1 MVLVFLKWRWVLMTG
16 LVAEMLRS
24 VADRL
29 TFSVPAIPL
38 PSREVV
44 VEKGEKLKEQGM

>member
-1 MVLVFLKWRWVLMTG
+1 MSADDGIVV
-16 LVAEMLRS
+16 EMFKA
-24 VADRL
+24 VVDEL

-44 VEKGEKLKEQGM
+44 VEKGEKLKEQGMHQTL